1 MSRADAG
8 LRRGLPSA
16 GIEAPSDKRFLRPEG
31 RPGRGRRALAA
42 SWPALRTGILV
53 VLLLGAM
60 VAAVTFALRS
70 PLLAINHIAVRGNTR
85 VSTGEVQAVLGNLR
99 GENLLTANLD
109 AYRARLVD
117 SPWVAS
123 VSLRRVLPSTVEV
136 RVAERVPMALARL
149 GEQLY
154 LVDPSGVIIDEFGP
168 QYAEFDLPI
177 VDGLVDKD
185 GRGATAI
192 DAQRARATA
201 RVIDALALR
210 PDIRARVSQL
220 DVHDIHDVIA
230 ILKGEPALL
239 HLGEAQF
246 AERIERFVEIA
257 PTLHEKFGELDYAD
271 MRFGDNVPVMAR
283 KASTAVKVKK

>member
-70 PLLAINHIAVRGNTR
+70 PLLAINHIAVRGNT
-85 VSTGEVQAVLGNLR
+85 
-99 GENLLTANLD
+99 
-109 AYRARLVD
+109 
-117 SPWVAS
+117 
-123 VSLRRVLPSTVEV
+123 RVLPSTVEV